1 MSPMSPPRRHMDDW
15 SVSHE
20 DGNNPKAF
28 RVIMASSKYLQRL
41 TSFIGTCA
49 KSKDFHQFA
58 GKHTRNLYFVTR
70 MCRSQIR
77 PISATEGHV
86 KVEFEVIPAMLNPA
100 GTLHGGCTATLVDM
114 FTTQAC
120 MASPRGL
127 PGVSVDM
134 HITLARLRR
143 SSSQADL
150 INKATDKIIATGLH
164 TKAFPRAKTAEKKS

>member
-1 MSPMSPPRRHMDDW
+1 MS
-15 SVSHE
+15 
-20 DGNNPKAF
+20 
-28 RVIMASSKYLQRL
+28 SSKYLQGL
-41 TSFIGTCA
+41 KSFIGTCA

-58 GKHTRNLYFVTR
+58 GK
-70 MCRSQIR
+70 IR

-134 HITLARLRR
+134 HITYLSAAKEGETVLIDAEVIREGKTLTFTR
-143 SSSQADL
+143 ADL
-150 INKATDKIIATGLH
+150 INTATDKIIATGLH